1 MTTSKGLPTVDEFLL
16 YKPKRLEF
24 HWSID
29 PQGLVTLT
37 VPKFTGK
44 LGKSFCSVLK
54 RENTFEA
61 HLDKLGSVIWSYCD
75 GTKNVKEILA
85 VITKESPDEKNI
97 DQRLFLFLQ
106 QLKAL
111 NYITY

>member
-1 MTTSKGLPTVDEFLL
+1 V
-16 YKPKRLEF
+16 
-24 HWSID
+24 
-29 PQGLVTLT
+29 T

-44 LGKSFCSVLK
+44 LGKSFCKVLR

-61 HLDKLGSVIWSYCD
+61 HLDRFGSMIWNLCD
-75 GTKNVKEILA
+75 GTRIVKEILEE
-85 VITKESPDEKNI
+85 ITKKFPDEKNI

-111 NYITY
+111 NYIVY

>member
-1 MTTSKGLPTVDEFLL
+1 MDAA
-16 YKPKRLEF
+16 
-24 HWSID
+24 
-29 PQGLVTLT
+29 GLVTLI

-44 LGKSFCSVLK
+44 LGKSFCKVLR

-61 HLDKLGSVIWSYCD
+61 HLDKLGSAIWNSCD
-75 GTKNVKEILA
+75 GTRLVKEILA
-85 VITKESPDEKNI
+85 EVTKRFPEEKNI

-111 NYITY
+111 NYLTY

>member
-16 YKPKRLEF
+16 YKPQRLEF
-24 HWSID
+24 NWSTD

-44 LGKSFCSVLK
+44 LGKSFCKVLK
-54 RENTFEA
+54 RQNTFEA
-61 HLDKLGSVIWSYCD
+61 HLDKLGSMIWNHCD
-75 GTKNVKEILA
+75 GTTNVREILT
-85 VITKESPDEKNI
+85 VITKEFPEEKNI

>member
-1 MTTSKGLPTVDEFLL
+1 M
-16 YKPKRLEF
+16 
-24 HWSID
+24 
-29 PQGLVTLT
+29 TLT

-44 LGKSFCSVLK
+44 VGKSFCKVLR

-61 HLDKLGSVIWSYCD
+61 HLDKLGSAIWNHCD
-75 GTKNVKEILA
+75 GTKLVKDILA
-85 VITKESPDEKNI
+85 EMTVLFPDEKNL